1 MFMWIGEKP
10 LSTSLAV
17 PFFKDVLIPFGILFI
32 FVGMFVVV
40 GAGNAVN
47 MTDGLDGLAIVP
59 VMMAL
64 LGLRSMME
72 ERMLTAELDG
82 YAEYLTRVRYRLVPM
97 VW

>member
-1 MFMWIGEKP
+1 MDEIRDFATK
-10 LSTSLAV
+10 LFDLAR
-17 PFFKDVLIPFGILFI
+17 
-32 FVGMFVVV
+32 
-40 GAGNAVN
+40 AGV
-47 MTDGLDGLAIVP
+47 DGLAIVP